1 MKSSKQENPYNNFVI
16 VESATKLHSYTTE
29 TLLQTFHLGL
39 GVISKLYMQKPIHFA
54 IINNKT
60 PFTFPKGPPSSHS
73 IHGKRNTL
81 FSCMWVLL
89 IIK

>member
-1 MKSSKQENPYNNFVI
+1 MQENPYNNFVI

-60 PFTFPKGPPSSHS
+60 PFTLPKRPPPAP
-73 IHGKRNTL
+73 TL
-81 FSCMWVLL
+81 YMVKETHCLVACESC
-89 IIK
+89 

>member
-1 MKSSKQENPYNNFVI
+1 MQENPYNNFVI

-39 GVISKLYMQKPIHFA
+39 GVISKLYMQKPIYFA

-60 PFTFPKGPPSSHS
+60 PFTLPKRPPPPLPAP
-73 IHGKRNTL
+73 TL
-81 FSCMWVLL
+81 YMVKETHCLVHVSPAN
-89 IIK
+89 K

>member
-1 MKSSKQENPYNNFVI
+1 MQENPYNNFVI

-60 PFTFPKGPPSSHS
+60 PFTLPKRPPPPPSSHS

-89 IIK
+89 ISK

>member
-1 MKSSKQENPYNNFVI
+1 MKSSKQENRYNNFVI

-39 GVISKLYMQKPIHFA
+39 GVISKLYMQKHIHYA
-54 IINNKT
+54 IINNKP
-60 PFTFPKGPPSSHS
+60 PFTLPKGPPPSSHP

-81 FSCMWVLL
+81 LSRM
-89 IIK
+89 

>member
-60 PFTFPKGPPSSHS
+60 PFTLPMRRPPPAP
-73 IHGKRNTL
+73 TL
-81 FSCMWVLL
+81 YMVKETHCLVACESC
-89 IIK
+89 

>member
-1 MKSSKQENPYNNFVI
+1 MQENPYNNFVI

-39 GVISKLYMQKPIHFA
+39 GVISKLYMQKPIYFA

-60 PFTFPKGPPSSHS
+60 PFTLPKRPPPPSQLPLY
-73 IHGKRNTL
+73 T
-81 FSCMWVLL
+81 W
-89 IIK
+89 

>member
-1 MKSSKQENPYNNFVI
+1 MKSSKQENSYNNFVI

-60 PFTFPKGPPSSHS
+60 PFTLPKGPPQLPLY
-73 IHGKRNTL
+73 T
-81 FSCMWVLL
+81 W
-89 IIK
+89 

>member
-1 MKSSKQENPYNNFVI
+1 MQENPYNNFVI

-54 IINNKT
+54 IINNKN
-60 PFTFPKGPPSSHS
+60 PFTLPKGSPPPSSHS

-81 FSCMWVLL
+81 FSCM
-89 IIK
+89 